1 VALTGDDR
9 CIRRLMRITNA
20 VTLREDI
27 LKRNARGR
35 VRRFGSGNLNIEAYT
50 NLNPRTVSNLAAR
63 Q

>member
-35 VRRFGSGNLNIEAYT
+35 VRRFGSNLNIEAYT